1 MTGKSTINPSLQK
14 SYLPKEVKDLY
25 IGIPKAAAVKLH
37 KTIPVTDRSY
47 MVYPDEIIKSGDVKK
62 ISYRLNE
69 DNTICEF
76 IIEYHK
82 EDKAIAVA
90 KQLYNEVNDPA
101 TDFKYS
107 WKFTLKDG
115 LKLKCW
121 VYENKICIADS
132 RAIVV

>member
-1 MTGKSTINPSLQK
+1 MTGKSAINPSLQK

-25 IGIPKAAAVKLH
+25 IGIPKADAVKLH

-47 MVYPDEIIKSGDVKK
+47 LVYPEEIINSGDVKK

-69 DNTICEF
+69 DNAICEF
-76 IIEYHK
+76 IIEYHN
-82 EDKAIAVA
+82 EAKAIAVA
-90 KQLYNEVNDPA
+90 KQLYNEVNNPG

-115 LKLKCW
+115 LQLKCW
-121 VYENKICIADS
+121 IYENRLCIADS
-132 RAIVV
+132 RAI